1 MIILGLDPG
10 VATTGYAAVKKGRD
24 HEISALE
31 WGTIETKKIDPLPR
45 RLTIIASDLRA
56 LIKRWKPDLAV
67 IEKIYFATN
76 AKTAINVAHARG
88 VLLLTLFQNRIP
100 ILELTP
106 LQMKSQIT
114 GFGSA
119 PKNQVQTMVKRLL
132 KLKNLPRPDDAA
144 DALALAICGSVK
156 Q

>member
-10 VATTGYAAVKKGRD
+10 VATTGYAAVKKQRD
-24 HEISALE
+24 RVLSALE
-31 WGTIETKKIDPLPR
+31 WGVIETKKIDPLPQ
-45 RLTIIASDLRA
+45 RLAIIAADLQA

-76 AKTAINVAHARG
+76 AKTAIDVSHARG
-88 VLLLTLFQNRIP
+88 VLLLTLFQSHIP

-119 PKNQVQTMVKRLL
+119 SKNQVQTMVKRLL
-132 KLKNLPRPDDAA
+132 KLRSLPRPDDAA